1 MSPRRRPLRLRVIPL
16 GIAFLAPSVLVTGCF
31 SAPPQIVQLNPLA
44 GSTQLDANATV
55 EVVFDQPVTHRSVA
69 TRLTVVESKNSRVG
83 LPGCNLEAAFTAQP
97 GAPCWIT
104 WLTGE
109 SGFVLHH
116 PGALFAPNTEYTFR
130 LGAGVTSVNGNVN
143 SLDHVW
149 NLTSAAA
156 PVLTSAT
163 PGDGA
168 SVARDTPLLL
178 SFSRAMSASAL
189 AAAVSLS
196 PEATGLEVVRNPL
209 DLGQFEVIPERPL
222 APGTPYTLTVSRRA
236 TDAFGQ
242 PISSPITVH
251 FRTTALL
258 AEGHLLVLAG
268 PSLGAA
274 TTVMLAQL
282 TAPAT
287 GLPIPAQVLDSVP
300 VCSDPDDCGDVGPGQ
315 PTAVIDS
322 ASLAPGGQWLAIVQ
336 TDVTHLNQPPV
347 LRIIDVLNGLD
358 QLDLTGATSP
368 AWSPDGATLAFV
380 ASNSTVQ
387 LYDPTSGTLSEL
399 PAGSSPSAPPVWTA
413 DGEALAIPVAATTT
427 SPAHV
432 DLANPSIGARYPLP
446 GVVGTADHLVAAPQ
460 GEELAIQVTSP
471 SSPIPATWVVDP
483 AGSRPASRVGTQ
495 MTPVG
500 FTDSATLVVALNA
513 PPGSP
518 QLGALDIATG
528 MLSPIGA
535 GLGDPDPDSASVA
548 PSGRQIAYITTL
560 APGAEDAVIA
570 NADGSGPL
578 PLTGLPAGLEALA
591 VSFGG

>member
-1 MSPRRRPLRLRVIPL
+1 M
-16 GIAFLAPSVLVTGCF
+16 
-31 SAPPQIVQLNPLA
+31 
-44 GSTQLDANATV
+44 
-55 EVVFDQPVTHRSVA
+55 EVVFDQPVTHQSVA
-69 TRLTVVESKNSRVG
+69 TRLSVVETKDSRVG
-83 LPGCNLEAAFTAQP
+83 LSGCNLAAAFTARP
-97 GAPCWIT
+97 GSACWIT
-104 WLTGE
+104 WLSGE

-116 PGALFAPNTEYTFR
+116 PGALFAPNTEYTFS

-163 PGDGA
+163 PGAGA

-189 AAAVSLS
+189 DAAVSLS
-196 PEATGLEVVRNPL
+196 PGVTGLQVVRNPL
-209 DLGQFEVIPERPL
+209 DLGQFEVIPDRPL
-222 APGTPYTLTVSRRA
+222 APSTAYTLTVSRRA

-242 PISSPITVH
+242 PISSPISVH
-251 FRTTALL
+251 FRTNAVL
-258 AEGHLLVLAG
+258 AAGHLLVLAG
-268 PSLGAA
+268 PSLGNA
-274 TTVMLAQL
+274 TAVILAQL

-300 VCSDPDDCGDVGPGQ
+300 DCSDPDDCGEVGPGQ

-347 LRIIDVLNGLD
+347 LRIIDVQNGLD
-358 QLDLTGATSP
+358 QLDLSGAALP

-387 LYDPTSGTLSEL
+387 LYDPGSGTLSEL
-399 PAGSSPSAPPVWTA
+399 PGGSAPNGPPVWTA
-413 DGEALAIPVAATTT
+413 DGDALAIPVAASAT
-427 SPAHV
+427 SSAHV
-432 DLANPSIGARYPLP
+432 DLANPSLGARYPLP

-460 GEELAIQVTSP
+460 GEELALEVTSP
-471 SSPIPATWVVDP
+471 TSPIPATWVVDP
-483 AGSRPASRVGTQ
+483 AGSQPASRVGTEL
-495 MTPVG
+495 TPVG
-500 FTDSATLVVALNA
+500 FTDAATLVVALNA
-513 PPGSP
+513 PPGSA
-518 QLGALDIATG
+518 QIGALAIGTRV
-528 MLSPIGA
+528 LSPIGG
-535 GLGDPDPDSASVA
+535 GLGNPDPDSASVA
-548 PSGRQIAYITTL
+548 PSGRQVAYLTSL
-560 APGAEDAVIA
+560 EFGAEEAVIA

-578 PLTGLPAGLEALA
+578 PLTALPAGLQALA